1 MTALSRVFLNLDE
14 GSTLTF
20 ALEGHGRDLLSEL
33 SVDRTVG
40 WFTSEF
46 PVEVTYHEDIGRHLR
61 EVKESRIQAER
72 YGGWFM
78 SVADNGLLNLVQ
90 RQGIGINFLG
100 ELSLSADSDN
110 LFELITETSEI
121 DSLIE
126 SRLSL
131 GKQVSLV
138 AHIAEN
144 TLVVQV
150 NSSLTGNLESTS
162 VSEALKTEL
171 HKLVE
176 VLLQGSDGPVS
187 TPSDFD
193 YEGLD
198 MDSLDDLL
206 NSIN

>member
-1 MTALSRVFLNLDE
+1 
-14 GSTLTF
+14 
-20 ALEGHGRDLLSEL
+20 
-33 SVDRTVG
+33 
-40 WFTSEF
+40 
-46 PVEVTYHEDIGRHLR
+46 
-61 EVKESRIQAER
+61 
-72 YGGWFM
+72 M